1 MRGLPFTATHEDI
14 KQFFEGFQLA
24 EGGDNPVLDYFF
36 TICYELYV
44 SKRVLNAFTMP
55 F

>member
-24 EGGDNPVLDYFF
+24 EGGDNPVLTFLRFVMIF
-36 TICYELYV
+36 TYRNV
-44 SKRVLNAFTMP
+44 F
-55 F
+55 